1 MTMSFARTLK
11 LAAASLAFASQ
22 AVLAAPVTFSGE
34 LTSSDPVFNRP
45 LSNTNLSIVGTAV
58 SYDVYGFHVSADG
71 AYTMQTTA
79 ASFASGRSDDTYL
92 ALYAN
97 AFNAASPLSNL
108 VTSDDDAGQGFLSLI
123 TRTLQADVQYFL
135 VVSSYS
141 NGQFGRY
148 DGSFEAVGAGQ
159 VILGEAGDVPEPGTL
174 ALLPLAVLGMTLAR
188 RRRRT

>member
-1 MTMSFARTLK
+1 MSFARTLK

-45 LSNTNLSIVGTAV
+45 FTSAALSVVGTAV
-58 SYDVYGFHVSADG
+58 SYDVYGFHASVDG
-71 AYTMQTTA
+71 AYTIETTA
-79 ASFASGRSDDTYL
+79 ASLTNGASDDTYL

-97 AFNAASPLSNL
+97 AFDAASPLTNL
-108 VTSDDDAGQGFLSLI
+108 LTVDDDTGVGSLSRI

-135 VVSSYS
+135 VVSTFANS
-141 NGQFGRY
+141 QFGRY
-148 DGSFEAVGAGQ
+148 AGVFDAVGAGQ
-159 VILGEAGDVPEPGTL
+159 VILDEVGDVPEPGTL

-188 RRRRT
+188 RRRRA